1 MKDFLKDQTGDIV
14 IAGNDLVIGYS
25 DQQHRE
31 DLIVTEKGA
40 IKQYPDAGVGAYKF
54 LEAEDP
60 AGLLR
65 EINLQ
70 FSADGMQVKK
80 VGISDNGNIVVEA
93 PYK

>member
-1 MKDFLKDQTGDIV
+1 MKDFLKDINGDVAIS
-14 IAGNDLVIGYS
+14 GNDLLIGSS

-31 DLIVTEKGA
+31 DLILTEKGA

-65 EINLQ
+65 EISLQ
-70 FSADGMQVKK
+70 FSADGMDVKK
-80 VGISDNGNIVVEA
+80 VGLDDSGKIIIEA